1 MNEIYNAIDF
11 QFKKNFIRFSKN
23 QIHVLRDFFVELNLI
38 KHQWWKKNICH
49 FFKQKNFI
57 INSFNK
63 QNVQFAVVKNE
74 FKNSFQQ

>member
-38 KHQWWKKNICH
+38 KHQ
-49 FFKQKNFI
+49 
-57 INSFNK
+57 
-63 QNVQFAVVKNE
+63 
-74 FKNSFQQ
+74 